1 MNDSGHPRE
10 PVDRAD
16 LDHEIGRLRHEVQH
30 AHAVSAAA
38 LSRATR
44 LAQLVSSLVPL
55 TDPQEILDR
64 AAYEVAEQFGADVA
78 AFLTRIGAP
87 APTGA
92 RQAREPKGGPLAL
105 TAHWGIP
112 DRSLP
117 AATIEEPPARVAAI
131 DPIQPLGGS
140 ADELGVPAW
149 LGPSRPRHLVWA
161 KLALRGEPLGFMVLA
176 RRSDDPFSPADVKEL
191 GLVVSRIALAVDNGR
206 LFSRSQ
212 EQVRRLRRLHELAA
226 ALAGTVDVER
236 VVDSLATTVRNE
248 VPVAGVAVYLAGKRG
263 LELAAEAGSIPDVP
277 SEIAGEDMHAWPD
290 GNLILM
296 GMGGPPVGALL
307 LSGKPAAGTEADSFL
322 QHLADLGN
330 LTISKS
336 LMFERIRTQAESD
349 PLTGLPN
356 RTLLMGRLE
365 SALSL
370 ARDDGTDLTL
380 IFVDLDNFKSVNDTY
395 GHDVGDQLLIG
406 VAGRL
411 LDLARPNDTV
421 ARLGGDEFVLMRVD
435 VDTEQAY
442 TVAEHIRSAMA
453 TPFELGEVIVVG
465 EASVGLAMAT
475 SSNYHT
481 KTLMREADASMYADK
496 VRDHRPRGLDLSATR
511 SRSRERGIALS
522 ARRRAARLS
531 RPAAPHTGPPSP
543 GVSADNLRTWCDVW
557 TRRADRGIH
566 GAAGETVQRILNTA
580 REQLEM
586 DLVWLS
592 RFVNG
597 RYVFEAFAGDPS
609 RFRLSLDG
617 DVAMADSY
625 CVRVL
630 DGRLPSV
637 VPDTIADERTAGM
650 SVTREFQLGA
660 YVGVPVFVRRGELFG
675 MLCAVSR
682 GPELS
687 LRHRDAK
694 LLRTLAGLLTE
705 PLSASLARDV
715 QSSAFLRNALS
726 MLDAGGMS
734 VDLQPIIDLRSGDL
748 VSMEALARFAHYP
761 YSVEGWFAQAHE
773 AGCGSELEID
783 AVVNAYHLLDR
794 LPRHLTLAVNASPD
808 VACSEALLDVVTGSD
823 PARVVVEITEHRRA
837 SEPTMFAS
845 AIRRLKGHGVQVA
858 IDDAGTGYSDLRQIL
873 ELQPDIVKLDRAL
886 IDGVDTDP
894 VKMALVQALV
904 AFGRDT
910 GIQLVAEGISS
921 LAIRDAVR
929 ELQVDCG
936 QGYALG
942 RPEPAGEV
950 LARL

>member
-1 MNDSGHPRE
+1 VNDTGQPRD
-10 PVDRAD
+10 PVELDR
-16 LDHEIGRLRHEVQH
+16 EIGRLRQEVRH

-44 LAQLVSSLVPL
+44 LAQLVSSLSPL

-78 AFLTRIGAP
+78 AFLTRIRPPGQQH
-87 APTGA
+87 PTDDS
-92 RQAREPKGGPLAL
+92 LAL

-117 AATIEEPPARVAAI
+117 GSIEDPPAEVAGLE
-131 DPIQPLGGS
+131 PIQPLAGS
-140 ADELGVPAW
+140 ADEIGVPDW
-149 LGPSRPRHLVWA
+149 LRPSRPRHLVWA
-161 KLALRGEPLGFMVLA
+161 KLALRNELLGFMVLA
-176 RRSDDPFSPADVKEL
+176 RRSDEPFSSADVKEFA
-191 GLVVSRIALAVDNGR
+191 LVVSRIALAVDNGR
-206 LFSRSQ
+206 LYSRSQ
-212 EQVRRLRRLHELAA
+212 EQVRRLGRLHELAA
-226 ALAGTVDVER
+226 ALAGTLDVGR

-248 VPVAGVAVYLAGKRG
+248 VPVGGVAVYLAGKRG
-263 LELAAEAGSIPDVP
+263 LELAAEAGSIPEAP
-277 SEIAGEDMHAWPD
+277 AEIANEDMHTWPD
-290 GNLILM
+290 DNLVLM

-336 LMFERIRTQAESD
+336 QLFERIRTQAESD

-370 ARDDGTDLTL
+370 AREDGTDLTL
-380 IFVDLDNFKSVNDTY
+380 IFVDLDNFKSVNDSY
-395 GHDVGDQLLIG
+395 GHDVGDQLLIA
-406 VAGRL
+406 VAARL
-411 LDLARPNDTV
+411 LDLARPDDTV
-421 ARLGGDEFVLMRVD
+421 ARLGGDEFVLMRGD

-442 TVAEHIRSAMA
+442 SAAQHIRSAMA
-453 TPFELGEVIVVG
+453 TPFELGEVIVVS
-465 EASVGLAMAT
+465 EASVGLAIA
-475 SSNYHT
+475 SASHYHT
-481 KTLMREADASMYADK
+481 RTLIREADASMYADK
-496 VRDHRPRGLDLSATR
+496 VRDHRSRVDDLPTTTR
-511 SRSRERGIALS
+511 SRPRERGIALA

-531 RPAAPHTGPPSP
+531 RTSVPVPVPVRQPTGAAS
-543 GVSADNLRTWCDVW
+543 DNLRSWCEAW
-557 TRRADRGIH
+557 ARRVDGGIRGAD
-566 GAAGETVQRILNTA
+566 GESVQRILNTA

-597 RYVFEAFAGDPS
+597 RHIFEAFAGDPA
-609 RFRLSLDG
+609 RFRLSLDS
-617 DVAMADSY
+617 DVALADSY
-625 CVRVL
+625 CIRVL

-637 VPDTIADERTAGM
+637 LPDTAADERTAGM
-650 SVTREFQLGA
+650 SVTSQFQLGA

-682 GPELS
+682 GPEPS

-694 LLRTLAGLLTE
+694 LLRMLAGLLSE
-705 PLSASLARDV
+705 PLTASLAHNV
-715 QSSAFLRNALS
+715 QSSAFVRNATS
-726 MLDAGGMS
+726 MLDAGGMT
-734 VDLQPIIDLRSGDL
+734 VDLQPIIDLGSDEV
-748 VSMEALARFAHYP
+748 VSLEALARFAHYP

-773 AGCGSELEID
+773 AGCGPEMEID
-783 AVVNAYHLLDR
+783 AVVNAHRLLDQVPHR
-794 LPRHLTLAVNASPD
+794 VTLAVNASPD
-808 VACSEALLDVVTGSD
+808 VACSEALLEVVTGID
-823 PARVVVEITEHRRA
+823 PSRVVVEITEHRRA
-837 SEPTMFAS
+837 SEPSMFAW
-845 AIRRLKGHGVQVA
+845 AIRRLKSHGVQVA

-910 GIQLVAEGISS
+910 GIQLVAEGVSS
-921 LAIRDAVR
+921 LSIRDAVR
-929 ELQVDCG
+929 ELKVDCG

-942 RPEPAGEV
+942 RPEPAGLV
-950 LARL
+950 LGRL

>member
-1 MNDSGHPRE
+1 VNETGQPRD
-10 PVDRAD
+10 PVELDR
-16 LDHEIGRLRHEVQH
+16 EIGRLRQEVRH

-44 LAQLVSSLVPL
+44 LAQLVSSLSPL

-78 AFLTRIGAP
+78 AFLTRIRPPGEAH
-87 APTGA
+87 PTDDS
-92 RQAREPKGGPLAL
+92 LSL

-117 AATIEEPPARVAAI
+117 GSIEDPPAEVAGLE
-131 DPIQPLGGS
+131 PIQPLAGS
-140 ADELGVPAW
+140 ADEIGVPDW
-149 LGPSRPRHLVWA
+149 LRPSRPRHLVWA
-161 KLALRGEPLGFMVLA
+161 KLALRNELLGFMVLA
-176 RRSDDPFSPADVKEL
+176 RRSDEPFSSADVKEFA
-191 GLVVSRIALAVDNGR
+191 LVVSRIALAVDNGR
-206 LFSRSQ
+206 LYSRSQ
-212 EQVRRLRRLHELAA
+212 EQVRRLGRLHELAA
-226 ALAGTVDVER
+226 ALAGTLDVGR

-248 VPVAGVAVYLAGKRG
+248 VPVGGVAVYLAGKRG
-263 LELAAEAGSIPDVP
+263 LELAAEAGSIPEAP
-277 SEIAGEDMHAWPD
+277 AEIANEDMHTWPD
-290 GNLILM
+290 DNLVLM

-336 LMFERIRTQAESD
+336 QLFERIRTQAESD

-370 ARDDGTDLTL
+370 AREDGTDLTL
-380 IFVDLDNFKSVNDTY
+380 IFVDLDNFKSVNDSY
-395 GHDVGDQLLIG
+395 GHDVGDQLLIA
-406 VAGRL
+406 VAARL
-411 LDLARPNDTV
+411 LDLARPDDTV
-421 ARLGGDEFVLMRVD
+421 ARLGGDEFVLMRGD

-442 TVAEHIRSAMA
+442 SAAQRIRSAMA
-453 TPFELGEVIVVG
+453 TPFELGEVIVVS
-465 EASVGLAMAT
+465 EASVGLAMA
-475 SSNYHT
+475 SSSHYHT
-481 KTLMREADASMYADK
+481 KTLIREADASMYADK
-496 VRDHRPRGLDLSATR
+496 VRDHRSRVDDLPTTTR
-511 SRSRERGIALS
+511 SRPRERGIALA

-531 RPAAPHTGPPSP
+531 RTSVPVPVPVRPPTGAAS
-543 GVSADNLRTWCDVW
+543 DNLRSWCEAW
-557 TRRADRGIH
+557 ARRVDGGIR
-566 GAAGETVQRILNTA
+566 GAAGESVQRILNTA

-597 RYVFEAFAGDPS
+597 RHIFEAFAGDPA
-609 RFRLSLDG
+609 RFRLSLDS
-617 DVAMADSY
+617 DVALADSY
-625 CVRVL
+625 CIRVL

-637 VPDTIADERTAGM
+637 LPDTAADERTANM
-650 SVTREFQLGA
+650 SVTSQFQLGA

-682 GPELS
+682 GPEPS

-694 LLRTLAGLLTE
+694 LLRMLAGLLSE
-705 PLSASLARDV
+705 PLTASLAHNV
-715 QSSAFLRNALS
+715 QSSAFVRNATS
-726 MLDAGGMS
+726 MLDAGGMT
-734 VDLQPIIDLRSGDL
+734 VDLQPIIDLGSDEV
-748 VSMEALARFAHYP
+748 VSLEALARFAHYP

-773 AGCGSELEID
+773 AGCGPEMEID
-783 AVVNAYHLLDR
+783 AVVNAHRLLDQVPHR
-794 LPRHLTLAVNASPD
+794 VTLAVNASPD
-808 VACSEALLDVVTGSD
+808 VACSEALLEVVTGID
-823 PARVVVEITEHRRA
+823 PSRVVVEITEHRRA
-837 SEPTMFAS
+837 SEPSMFAW
-845 AIRRLKGHGVQVA
+845 AIRRLKSHGVQVA

-910 GIQLVAEGISS
+910 GIQLVAEGVSS
-921 LAIRDAVR
+921 LSIRDAVR
-929 ELQVDCG
+929 ELKVDCG

-942 RPEPAGEV
+942 RPEPAGLV
-950 LARL
+950 LGRL

>member
-1 MNDSGHPRE
+1 VNDTGQPRD
-10 PVDRAD
+10 PADFDR
-16 LDHEIGRLRHEVQH
+16 EIGRLRQEVHH

-44 LAQLVSSLVPL
+44 LAQLVSSLSPL

-78 AFLTRIGAP
+78 AFLTRAESS
-87 APTGA
+87 
-92 RQAREPKGGPLAL
+92 REQHSADTSLAL

-117 AATIEEPPARVAAI
+117 DTIEDPPAYVATIG
-131 DPIQPLGGS
+131 PIQPLAGS
-140 ADELGVPAW
+140 ADELGVPGW
-149 LGPSRPRHLVWA
+149 LRPSRPRHLVWA
-161 KLALRGEPLGFMVLA
+161 KLALRNEALGYMVLA
-176 RRSDDPFSPADVKEL
+176 RRSDEPFSSADVKEF

-206 LFSRSQ
+206 LYSRTQ
-212 EQVRRLRRLHELAA
+212 EQVRRLGRLHEVAA
-226 ALAGTVDVER
+226 ALAGTLDVER

-248 VPVAGVAVYLAGKRG
+248 VPVVGVAVYLAGKGG
-263 LELAAEAGSIPDVP
+263 LELAAEAGLISRAPA
-277 SEIAGEDMHAWPD
+277 EIANEDLHAWPD
-290 GNLILM
+290 DNLILM

-307 LSGKPAAGTEADSFL
+307 LSGRPPAGSEADSFL

-330 LTISKS
+330 LTIGKS
-336 LMFERIRTQAESD
+336 QLFERIRTQAESD

-370 ARDDGTDLTL
+370 AREDGTDITL
-380 IFVDLDNFKSVNDTY
+380 IFVDLDDFKSVNDSY
-395 GHDVGDQLLIG
+395 GHDVGDQLLIA

-411 LDLARPNDTV
+411 LDLARPDDTV
-421 ARLGGDEFVLMRVD
+421 ARLGGDEFVLMRAD

-442 TVAEHIRSAMA
+442 VAAQHIRSAMA
-453 TPFELGEVIVVG
+453 TPFELGEVILVS
-465 EASVGLAMAT
+465 EASVGLAMA
-475 SSNYHT
+475 SSCHYHT
-481 KTLMREADASMYADK
+481 KTLIREADASMYADK
-496 VRDHRPRGLDLSATR
+496 VRDHRARVEELPSTTR
-511 SRSRERGIALS
+511 SRPRERGIALA

-531 RPAAPHTGPPSP
+531 RPSVRVPASAPVRPPTGPAS
-543 GVSADNLRTWCDVW
+543 DNLRTWCDTW
-557 TRRADRGIH
+557 ARRADRGIH
-566 GAAGETVQRILNTA
+566 GGAGESIQRILNTA

-597 RYVFEAFAGDPS
+597 RHIFEAFAGDPT
-609 RFRLSLDG
+609 RFRLNLDS
-617 DVAMADSY
+617 DVALADSY
-625 CVRVL
+625 CIRVL

-637 VPDTIADERTAGM
+637 LPDTAADERTAGLP
-650 SVTREFQLGA
+650 VTKQFQLGA

-682 GPELS
+682 GPEPS

-694 LLRTLAGLLTE
+694 LLRMLAGLLSE
-705 PLSASLARDV
+705 PLSASLAHGV
-715 QSSAFLRNALS
+715 QSSAFVRNATS
-726 MLDAGGMS
+726 MLDAGGMT
-734 VDLQPIIDLRSGDL
+734 VDLQPIIDLASGDV
-748 VSMEALARFAHYP
+748 VSLEALARFAHYP

-773 AGCGSELEID
+773 AGCGPEMEID
-783 AVVNAYHLLDR
+783 AVVNAHRLLPR
-794 LPRHLTLAVNASPD
+794 LPPHVTLAVNASPD
-808 VACSEALLDVVTGSD
+808 VACSEALLEVVTGTD

-837 SEPTMFAS
+837 SEPSMFAW

-910 GIQLVAEGISS
+910 GIQLIAEGVSS
-921 LAIRDAVR
+921 LSIRDAVR

-942 RPEPAGEV
+942 RPEPAGLV
-950 LARL
+950 LERL

>member
-1 MNDSGHPRE
+1 MNETGQPRD
-10 PVDRAD
+10 PVELDR
-16 LDHEIGRLRHEVQH
+16 EIGRLRQEVRH

-44 LAQLVSSLVPL
+44 LAQLVSSLSPL

-78 AFLTRIGAP
+78 AFLTRIRPPGEAH
-87 APTGA
+87 PTDDS
-92 RQAREPKGGPLAL
+92 LSL

-117 AATIEEPPARVAAI
+117 GSIEDPPAEVAGLE
-131 DPIQPLGGS
+131 PIQPLAGS
-140 ADELGVPAW
+140 ADEIGVPDW
-149 LGPSRPRHLVWA
+149 LRPSRPRHLVWA
-161 KLALRGEPLGFMVLA
+161 KLALRNELLGFMVLA
-176 RRSDDPFSPADVKEL
+176 RRSDEPFSSADVKEFA
-191 GLVVSRIALAVDNGR
+191 LVVSRIALAVDNGR
-206 LFSRSQ
+206 LYSRSQ
-212 EQVRRLRRLHELAA
+212 EQVRRLGRLHELAA
-226 ALAGTVDVER
+226 ALAGTLDVGR

-248 VPVAGVAVYLAGKRG
+248 VPVGGVAVYLAGKRG
-263 LELAAEAGSIPDVP
+263 LELAAEAGSIPEAP
-277 SEIAGEDMHAWPD
+277 AEIANEDMHTWPD
-290 GNLILM
+290 DNLVLM

-336 LMFERIRTQAESD
+336 QLFERIRTQAESD

-370 ARDDGTDLTL
+370 AREDGTDLTL
-380 IFVDLDNFKSVNDTY
+380 IFVDLDNFKSVNDSY
-395 GHDVGDQLLIG
+395 GHDVGDQLLIA
-406 VAGRL
+406 VAARL
-411 LDLARPNDTV
+411 LDLARPDDTV
-421 ARLGGDEFVLMRVD
+421 ARLGGDEFVLMRGD

-442 TVAEHIRSAMA
+442 SAAQRIRSAMA
-453 TPFELGEVIVVG
+453 TPFELGEVIVIS
-465 EASVGLAMAT
+465 EASVGLAMA
-475 SSNYHT
+475 SSSHYHT
-481 KTLMREADASMYADK
+481 KTLIREADASMYADK
-496 VRDHRPRGLDLSATR
+496 VRDHRSRVDDLPTTTR
-511 SRSRERGIALS
+511 SRPRERGIALA

-531 RPAAPHTGPPSP
+531 RTSVPVPVPVRQPTGAAS
-543 GVSADNLRTWCDVW
+543 DNLRSWCEAW
-557 TRRADRGIH
+557 ARRVDGGIRGAD
-566 GAAGETVQRILNTA
+566 GESVQRILNTA

-597 RYVFEAFAGDPS
+597 RHIFEAFAGDPA
-609 RFRLSLDG
+609 RFRLSLDS
-617 DVAMADSY
+617 DVALADSY
-625 CVRVL
+625 CIRVL

-637 VPDTIADERTAGM
+637 LPDTAADERTANM
-650 SVTREFQLGA
+650 SVTSQFQLGA

-682 GPELS
+682 GPEPS

-694 LLRTLAGLLTE
+694 LLRMLAGLLSE
-705 PLSASLARDV
+705 PLTASLAHNV
-715 QSSAFLRNALS
+715 QSSAFVRNATS
-726 MLDAGGMS
+726 MLDAGGMT
-734 VDLQPIIDLRSGDL
+734 VDLQPIIDLGSDEV
-748 VSMEALARFAHYP
+748 VSLEALARFAHYP

-773 AGCGSELEID
+773 AGCGPEMEID
-783 AVVNAYHLLDR
+783 AVVNAHRLLDQVPHR
-794 LPRHLTLAVNASPD
+794 VTLAVNASPD
-808 VACSEALLDVVTGSD
+808 VACSEALLEVVTGID
-823 PARVVVEITEHRRA
+823 PGRVVVEITEHRRA
-837 SEPTMFAS
+837 SEPSMFAW
-845 AIRRLKGHGVQVA
+845 AIRRLKSHGVQVA

-910 GIQLVAEGISS
+910 GIQLVAEGVSS
-921 LAIRDAVR
+921 LSIRDAVR
-929 ELQVDCG
+929 ELKVDCG

-942 RPEPAGEV
+942 RPEPAGLV
-950 LARL
+950 LGRL

>member
-1 MNDSGHPRE
+1 MIDTGQPRDPAE
-10 PVDRAD
+10 LDR
-16 LDHEIGRLRHEVQH
+16 EIGRLRQEVQH
-30 AHAVSAAA
+30 AHAASASA

-44 LAQLVSSLVPL
+44 VAQLVSSLGPL
-55 TDPQEILDR
+55 TDPQEILER

-78 AFLTRIGAP
+78 AFLTRIGSPGEPP
-87 APTGA
+87 AP
-92 RQAREPKGGPLAL
+92 GPSLAL

-117 AATIEEPPARVAAI
+117 STIEDPPAEVAAI
-131 DPIQPLGGS
+131 DPIQPLAGS
-140 ADELGVPAW
+140 ADELGVPDW
-149 LGPSRPRHLVWA
+149 LRPIRPRHLVWA
-161 KLALRGEPLGFMVLA
+161 KLALGKEVLGFMVLA
-176 RRSDDPFSPADVKEL
+176 RRSDEAFSSADVKEF
-191 GLVVSRIALAVDNGR
+191 GLVVSRIALAVNNGR
-206 LFSRSQ
+206 LYSRTQ
-212 EQVRRLRRLHELAA
+212 EQVRRLGRLHELAA
-226 ALAGTVDVER
+226 ALAGTLDVER
-236 VVDSLATTVRNE
+236 VVESLATTVRNE

-263 LELAAEAGSIPDVP
+263 LELAAEAGSISGAPA
-277 SEIAGEDMHAWPD
+277 EIANEDMHAWPD
-290 GNLILM
+290 NNLILM

-307 LSGKPAAGTEADSFL
+307 LSGKPSAGSEADSFL

-336 LMFERIRTQAESD
+336 QLFERIRTQAESD

-370 ARDDGTDLTL
+370 AREDGTDLTL
-380 IFVDLDNFKSVNDTY
+380 VFVDLDNFKSVNDSY
-395 GHDVGDQLLIG
+395 GHDVGDQLLIA
-406 VAGRL
+406 VASRL
-411 LDLARPNDTV
+411 LDLARPDDTV
-421 ARLGGDEFVLMRVD
+421 ARLGGDEFVLMRAD

-442 TVAEHIRSAMA
+442 SAAQHIRSAMA
-453 TPFELGEVIVVG
+453 TPFELGEVIVVS
-465 EASVGLAMAT
+465 EASVGLAMA
-475 SSNYHT
+475 SSCHYHT
-481 KTLMREADASMYADK
+481 KTLIREADASMYADK
-496 VRDHRPRGLDLSATR
+496 VRDHRARVEELPSTTR
-511 SRSRERGIALS
+511 SRPRERGIALA

-531 RPAAPHTGPPSP
+531 RPTVPVPVPARPPTGATS
-543 GVSADNLRTWCDVW
+543 DNLRSWCDAW
-557 TRRADRGIH
+557 ARRADRGIH
-566 GAAGETVQRILNTA
+566 GAAGESVQRILNTA

-597 RYVFEAFAGDPS
+597 RHIFEAFAGDPA
-609 RFRLSLDG
+609 RFQLSLES
-617 DVAMADSY
+617 DVALADSY
-625 CVRVL
+625 CIRVL

-637 VPDTIADERTAGM
+637 LPDTAADERTADM
-650 SVTREFQLGA
+650 TVTKQFQLGA

-682 GPELS
+682 GPEPS

-694 LLRTLAGLLTE
+694 LLRMLAGLLSE
-705 PLSASLARDV
+705 PLTASLAHSV
-715 QSSAFLRNALS
+715 QSSAFVRNATS
-726 MLDAGGMS
+726 MLDDGGMT
-734 VDLQPIIDLRSGDL
+734 VDLQPIIDLASGRV
-748 VSMEALARFAHYP
+748 VSLEALARFAHYP

-773 AGCGSELEID
+773 AGCGPEMEID
-783 AVVNAYHLLDR
+783 AVVNAHRLLHR
-794 LPRHLTLAVNASPD
+794 LPRDVTLAVNASPD
-808 VACSEALLDVVTGSD
+808 VACSEALLEVVTGID

-837 SEPTMFAS
+837 SEPSMFAW

-910 GIQLVAEGISS
+910 GIQLVAEGVSS
-921 LAIRDAVR
+921 LSIRDAVR

-942 RPEPAGEV
+942 RPEPAGV
-950 LARL
+950 ALARL